1 MVAENCI
8 PKDIYISRIRVE
20 YKKSAMRGDEL
31 KPVVKEYKEGYII
44 EIKSAKDDIFAVVEF
59 TKKGDS

>member
-1 MVAENCI
+1 M
-8 PKDIYISRIRVE
+8 DIFANQNAMKYLFLMSLLRIL
-20 YKKSAMRGDEL
+20 SAMRGDEL

-44 EIKSAKDDIFAVVEF
+44 EIKSAKDDTFAVVEF